1 MRTRTTDERHALV
14 GRLRVITASD
24 LNSFLGDVYPLTYV
38 DRQGRIRPVRT
49 AIDRLMHVH
58 GMGYDAAIDWLLETV
73 IGADAAVA
81 MTELDIA
88 AASMESP
95 LPQLSAVD
103 RRIVRGLALTSQAL
117 GCPLAVYA
125 FAPDRR
131 GEGYALYPR
140 GSSANAWTAS
150 CWLENMPLLK
160 AKNSDGLG
168 IYAFPA
174 LSVTDRALILV
185 DDIHDPAR
193 RTKAESDAYITDSN
207 PNLVIQTSHEKTQAI
222 FSVPCNPKKGGPDY
236 RAVLNLAQHENKA
249 HGDPGVNNIRHAFRL
264 PGFFNKKEKYKADP
278 PLVRIIGTPHAGPSA
293 YIMSR
298 LAAERRALAGA
309 LAEDG
314 VEPSAEHMPFFRP

>member
-1 MRTRTTDERHALV
+1 MTRVRTTDARRDLV
-14 GRLRVITASD
+14 SRLRVITASD
-24 LNSFLGDVYPLTYV
+24 LNPLLGDAYPLTYV

-58 GMGYDAAIDWLLETV
+58 GMGYDAALDWLQETV
-73 IGADAAVA
+73 IGADAVA
-81 MTELDIA
+81 MEQDV

-103 RRIVRGLALTSQAL
+103 RRIVRGLELMSTAL
-117 GCPLAVYA
+117 GCPLSIYA

-140 GSSANAWTAS
+140 GSSANEWTGTAS
-150 CWLENMPLLK
+150 WIENLSLLK

-193 RTKAESDAYITDSN
+193 RTRAESDAYITDSN

-236 RAVLNLAQHENKA
+236 RAVLNLAQYENKA

-264 PGFFNKKEKYKADP
+264 PGFFNKKEKYKANP
-278 PLVRIIGTPHAGPSA
+278 PLVRIIGTPHAGPSE

-298 LAAERRALAGA
+298 LAAERRALA
-309 LAEDG
+309 EDG
-314 VEPSAEHMPFFRP
+314 VEPRSARMPFLSP